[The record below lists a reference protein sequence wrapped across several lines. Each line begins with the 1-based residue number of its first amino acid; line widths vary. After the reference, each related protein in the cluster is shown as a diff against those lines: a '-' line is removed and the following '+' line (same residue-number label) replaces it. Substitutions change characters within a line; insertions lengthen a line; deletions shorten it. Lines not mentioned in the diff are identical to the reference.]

1 MSDDPIQKALSE
13 MGVKTRSNP
22 LVEEWKR
29 EQEVKRPCS
38 FWTAFFEC
46 LPRFAITAV
55 PIGIITIACI
65 YGAFY
70 CTGFV
75 HIIGWLALVIGSVLG
90 FMLVTEYV
98 VICFKLRNASR
109 EVLEKDL

>member
-1 MSDDPIQKALSE
+1 MSDDPIEKALRE
-13 MGVKTRSNP
+13 MGVKKRSNP

-29 EQEVKRPCS
+29 EQQVKRICS
-38 FWTAFFEC
+38 FWTPFFEC

-55 PIGIITIACI
+55 PIGIITIAGI

-75 HIIGWLALVIGSVLG
+75 YIIWLALVIGSILE
-90 FMLVTEYV
+90 FMLVTDHV